1 MSKKNIYTQNTTY
14 HEESLKMRK
23 LIGFILCTSMIVS
36 GCSFIPKNQTKDIPK
51 TVSVKDYDGQYI
63 GEHKKRNEV
72 FLKKHKDEAI
82 KKYKDYVK
90 DTFGYDCKINLVEAY
105 TNKSGFSEKSKVDGL
120 LVVGTVNY
128 DVPFQFR
135 LIFVESRNGVA
146 ITTFTPGHINETSA
160 AVSAMMYKR
169 YEHEIE
175 QARLK
180 FKSEVDKN
188 GYYAMNEK
196 LQKKQEFNGVTKQYL
211 NFNTDSIDDL
221 DKFKKEFKPVMHLK
235 GDAFNQQLQSLIN
248 KYPKIQKNTK
258 SEFIVYYDKEKN
270 RETVKN
276 YAWNLQKSI
285 NDVMQSYPSTKFV
298 QFYKDDISPSMVDGN
313 GRLKSDTNVIS
324 IEGGKYNENK

>member
-1 MSKKNIYTQNTTY
+1 
-14 HEESLKMRK
+14 MR
-23 LIGFILCTSMIVS
+23 ILLCASIIVS
-36 GCSFIPKNQTKDIPK
+36 GCSFIPKNQTKSIPK
-51 TVSVKDYDGQYI
+51 TVSVKDYDGKYI

-90 DTFGYDCKINLVEAY
+90 DTFGYDCKINLVDAY
-105 TNKSGFSEKSKVDGL
+105 TNKSGFSEKSKVDGISM
-120 LVVGTVNY
+120 VGTVNY
-128 DVPFQFR
+128 DVPFQ
-135 LIFVESRNGVA
+135 LQLLFVESGNG
-146 ITTFTPGHINETSA
+146 ITISTFTPGHINETSA

-180 FKSEVDKN
+180 LKSEIEKDS
-188 GYYAMNEK
+188 YYAMSEK
-196 LQKKQEFNGVTKQYL
+196 LQVKQEFNGVTRQYL
-211 NFNTDSIDDL
+211 NFRTDSIDDL

-248 KYPKIQKNTK
+248 KYPQIQKNMK
-258 SEFIVYYDKEKN
+258 SEFIAYYDKEKN

-285 NDVMQSYPSTKFV
+285 NDIMQSYPSTKFV
-298 QFYKDDISPSMVDGN
+298 QFYKDDVSPSMVDGN

-324 IEGGKYNENK
+324 IEGGKYDENK

>member
-1 MSKKNIYTQNTTY
+1 
-14 HEESLKMRK
+14 MRK
-23 LIGFILCTSMIVS
+23 VAGFVLCTSLILG
-36 GCSFIPKNQTKDIPK
+36 GCSFMHKDHTKDIPK
-51 TVSVKDYDGQYI
+51 AVSVKDYDGKYI

-90 DTFGYDCKINLVEAY
+90 DTFGYDCKINLVKSY
-105 TNKSGFSEKSKVDGL
+105 TNASGFSEKSKTDGL
-120 LVVGTVNY
+120 VVVGTVNY
-128 DVPFQFR
+128 DVPFQ
-135 LIFVESRNGVA
+135 LQLLFVESGNG
-146 ITTFTPGHINETSA
+146 ITISTFTPGHINETSA

-180 FKSEVDKN
+180 LKSEIEKDS
-188 GYYAMNEK
+188 YDAMSEK
-196 LQKKQEFNGVTKQYL
+196 LQVKQEFNGVTRQYL
-211 NFNTDSIDDL
+211 NFRTDSIDDL

-248 KYPKIQKNTK
+248 KYPQIQKNMK
-258 SEFIVYYDKEKN
+258 SEFIAYYDKEKN

>member
-1 MSKKNIYTQNTTY
+1 
-14 HEESLKMRK
+14 MR
-23 LIGFILCTSMIVS
+23 ILLCASIIVS
-36 GCSFIPKNQTKDIPK
+36 GCSFIPKNQTKSIPK
-51 TVSVKDYDGQYI
+51 TVSVKDYDSKYI

-90 DTFGYDCKINLVEAY
+90 DTFGYDCKINLVDAY
-105 TNKSGFSEKSKVDGL
+105 TNKSGFSEKSKVDGIS
-120 LVVGTVNY
+120 VVGTVNY
-128 DVPFQFR
+128 DVPFQ
-135 LIFVESRNGVA
+135 LQLLFVESGNG
-146 ITTFTPGHINETSA
+146 ITISTFTPGHINETSA

-180 FKSEVDKN
+180 LKSEIEKDS
-188 GYYAMNEK
+188 YYAMSEK
-196 LQKKQEFNGVTKQYL
+196 LQVKQEFNGVTRQYL
-211 NFNTDSIDDL
+211 NFRTDSIDDL

-248 KYPKIQKNTK
+248 KYPQIQKNMK
-258 SEFIVYYDKEKN
+258 SEFIAYYDKEKN

-285 NDVMQSYPSTKFV
+285 NDIMQSYPSTKFV
-298 QFYKDDISPSMVDGN
+298 QFYKDDVSPSMVDGN

-324 IEGGKYNENK
+324 IEGGKYDENK

>member
-1 MSKKNIYTQNTTY
+1 
-14 HEESLKMRK
+14 MRK
-23 LIGFILCTSMIVS
+23 IMRILLCTSIIVS
-36 GCSFIPKNQTKDIPK
+36 GCSFIPKNQTKSIPK

-72 FLKKHKDEAI
+72 FLKKHKGEAI

-105 TNKSGFSEKSKVDGL
+105 TNKSGFSEKSKVDGIS
-120 LVVGTVNY
+120 VVGTVNY
-128 DVPFQFR
+128 DVPFQ
-135 LIFVESRNGVA
+135 LQLLFVESGNG
-146 ITTFTPGHINETSA
+146 IIISTFTPGHINETSA

-180 FKSEVDKN
+180 LKSEIEKDS
-188 GYYAMNEK
+188 YYAMSEK
-196 LQKKQEFNGVTKQYL
+196 LQVKQEFNGVTRQYL
-211 NFNTDSIDDL
+211 NFRTDSIDDL
-221 DKFKKEFKPVMHLK
+221 DKFKKDFKPVMHLK

-248 KYPKIQKNTK
+248 KYPQIQKNMK
-258 SEFIVYYDKEKN
+258 SEFIAYYDKEKN

-285 NDVMQSYPSTKFV
+285 NDIMQSYPSTKFV
-298 QFYKDDISPSMVDGN
+298 QFYKDDVSPSMVDGN

-324 IEGGKYNENK
+324 IEGGKYDENK

>member
-1 MSKKNIYTQNTTY
+1 
-14 HEESLKMRK
+14 MRI
-23 LIGFILCTSMIVS
+23 LLCTSIIVS
-36 GCSFIPKNQTKDIPK
+36 GCSFIPKNQTKSIPK

-72 FLKKHKDEAI
+72 FLKKHKGEAI

-105 TNKSGFSEKSKVDGL
+105 TNKSGFSEKSKVDGIS
-120 LVVGTVNY
+120 VVGTVNY
-128 DVPFQFR
+128 DVPFQ
-135 LIFVESRNGVA
+135 LQLLFVESGNG
-146 ITTFTPGHINETSA
+146 IIISTFTPGHINETSA

-180 FKSEVDKN
+180 LKSEIEKDS
-188 GYYAMNEK
+188 YYAMSEK
-196 LQKKQEFNGVTKQYL
+196 LQVKQEFNGVTRQYL
-211 NFNTDSIDDL
+211 NFRTDSIDDL

-248 KYPKIQKNTK
+248 KYPQIQKNMK
-258 SEFIVYYDKEKN
+258 SEFIAYYDKEKN

-285 NDVMQSYPSTKFV
+285 NDIMQSYPSTKFV
-298 QFYKDDISPSMVDGN
+298 QFYKDDVSPSMVDGN

-324 IEGGKYNENK
+324 IEEGKYDENK

>member
-1 MSKKNIYTQNTTY
+1 
-14 HEESLKMRK
+14 MRK
-23 LIGFILCTSMIVS
+23 IMRILLCASIIVS
-36 GCSFIPKNQTKDIPK
+36 GCSFIPKNQTKSIPK
-51 TVSVKDYDGQYI
+51 TVSVKDYDGKYI

-90 DTFGYDCKINLVEAY
+90 DTFGYDCKINLVDAY
-105 TNKSGFSEKSKVDGL
+105 TNKSGFSEKIKVDGIS
-120 LVVGTVNY
+120 VVGTVNY
-128 DVPFQFR
+128 DVPFQ
-135 LIFVESRNGVA
+135 LQLLFVESGNG
-146 ITTFTPGHINETSA
+146 ITISTFTPGHINETSA

-180 FKSEVDKN
+180 LKSEIEKDS
-188 GYYAMNEK
+188 YYAMSEK
-196 LQKKQEFNGVTKQYL
+196 LQVKQEFNGVTRQYL
-211 NFNTDSIDDL
+211 NFRTDSIDDL

-248 KYPKIQKNTK
+248 KYPQIQKNMK
-258 SEFIVYYDKEKN
+258 SEFIAYYDKEKN

-285 NDVMQSYPSTKFV
+285 NDIMQSYPSTKFV
-298 QFYKDDISPSMVDGN
+298 QFYKDDVSPSMVDGN

-324 IEGGKYNENK
+324 IEGGKYDENK

>member
-1 MSKKNIYTQNTTY
+1 
-14 HEESLKMRK
+14 MRK
-23 LIGFILCTSMIVS
+23 IMRILLCASIIVS
-36 GCSFIPKNQTKDIPK
+36 GCSFIPKNQTKSIPK
-51 TVSVKDYDGQYI
+51 TVSVKDYDGKYI

-90 DTFGYDCKINLVEAY
+90 DTFGYDCKINLVDAY
-105 TNKSGFSEKSKVDGL
+105 TNKSGFSEKSKVDGIS
-120 LVVGTVNY
+120 VVGTVNY
-128 DVPFQFR
+128 DVPFQ
-135 LIFVESRNGVA
+135 LQLLFVESGNG
-146 ITTFTPGHINETSA
+146 ITISTFTPGHINETSA

-180 FKSEVDKN
+180 LKSEIEKDS
-188 GYYAMNEK
+188 YYAMSEK
-196 LQKKQEFNGVTKQYL
+196 LQVKQEFNGVTRQYL
-211 NFNTDSIDDL
+211 NFRTDSIDDL

-248 KYPKIQKNTK
+248 KYPQIQKNMK
-258 SEFIVYYDKEKN
+258 SEFIAYYDKEKN
-270 RETVKN
+270 RETVKT

-285 NDVMQSYPSTKFV
+285 NDIMQSYPSTKFV
-298 QFYKDDISPSMVDGN
+298 QFYKDDVSPSMVDGN

-324 IEGGKYNENK
+324 IEGGKYDENK

>member
-1 MSKKNIYTQNTTY
+1 
-14 HEESLKMRK
+14 MR
-23 LIGFILCTSMIVS
+23 ILLCASIIVS
-36 GCSFIPKNQTKDIPK
+36 GCSFIPKNQTKSIPK
-51 TVSVKDYDGQYI
+51 TVSVKDYDGKYI

-90 DTFGYDCKINLVEAY
+90 DTFGYDCKINLVDAY
-105 TNKSGFSEKSKVDGL
+105 TNKSGFSEKSKVDGIS
-120 LVVGTVNY
+120 VVGTVNY
-128 DVPFQFR
+128 DVPFQ
-135 LIFVESRNGVA
+135 LQLLFVESGNG
-146 ITTFTPGHINETSA
+146 ITISTFTPGHINETSA

-180 FKSEVDKN
+180 LKSEIEKDS
-188 GYYAMNEK
+188 YYAMSEK
-196 LQKKQEFNGVTKQYL
+196 LQVKQESNGVTRQYL
-211 NFNTDSIDDL
+211 NFRTDSIDDL

-248 KYPKIQKNTK
+248 KYPQIQKNMK
-258 SEFIVYYDKEKN
+258 SEFIAYYDKEKN

-285 NDVMQSYPSTKFV
+285 NDIMQSYPSTKFV
-298 QFYKDDISPSMVDGN
+298 QFYKDDVSPSMVDGN

-324 IEGGKYNENK
+324 IEGGKYDENK

>member
-1 MSKKNIYTQNTTY
+1 
-14 HEESLKMRK
+14 MRI
-23 LIGFILCTSMIVS
+23 LLCTSIIVS

-180 FKSEVDKN
+180 LKSEIEKDS
-188 GYYAMNEK
+188 YYAMSEK
-196 LQKKQEFNGVTKQYL
+196 LQVKQEFNGVTRQYL
-211 NFNTDSIDDL
+211 NFRTDSIDDL

-248 KYPKIQKNTK
+248 KYPQIQKNMK
-258 SEFIVYYDKEKN
+258 SEFIAYYDKEKN

>member
-1 MSKKNIYTQNTTY
+1 
-14 HEESLKMRK
+14 MRI
-23 LIGFILCTSMIVS
+23 LLCTSIIVS
-36 GCSFIPKNQTKDIPK
+36 GCSFIPKNQTKSIPK

-72 FLKKHKDEAI
+72 FLKKHKGEAI

-105 TNKSGFSEKSKVDGL
+105 TNKSGFSEKSKVDGIS
-120 LVVGTVNY
+120 VVGTVNY
-128 DVPFQFR
+128 DVPFQ
-135 LIFVESRNGVA
+135 LQLLFVESGNG
-146 ITTFTPGHINETSA
+146 IIISTFTPGHINETLA

-180 FKSEVDKN
+180 LKSEIEKDS
-188 GYYAMNEK
+188 YYAMSEK
-196 LQKKQEFNGVTKQYL
+196 LQVKQEFNGVTRQYL
-211 NFNTDSIDDL
+211 NFRTDSIDDL

-248 KYPKIQKNTK
+248 KYPQIQKNMK
-258 SEFIVYYDKEKN
+258 SEFIAYYDKEKN

-285 NDVMQSYPSTKFV
+285 NDIMQSYPSTKFV
-298 QFYKDDISPSMVDGN
+298 QFYKDDVSPSMVDGN

-324 IEGGKYNENK
+324 IEGGKYDENK

>member
-1 MSKKNIYTQNTTY
+1 
-14 HEESLKMRK
+14 MRI
-23 LIGFILCTSMIVS
+23 LLCTSIIVS
-36 GCSFIPKNQTKDIPK
+36 GCSFIPKNQTKSIPK
-51 TVSVKDYDGQYI
+51 TVSVKDYNGQYI

-72 FLKKHKDEAI
+72 FLKKHKGEAI

-105 TNKSGFSEKSKVDGL
+105 TNKSGFSEKSKVDGIS
-120 LVVGTVNY
+120 VVGTVNY
-128 DVPFQFR
+128 DVPFQ
-135 LIFVESRNGVA
+135 LQLLFVESGNG
-146 ITTFTPGHINETSA
+146 IIISTFTPGHINETSA

-180 FKSEVDKN
+180 LKSEIEKDS
-188 GYYAMNEK
+188 YYAMSEK
-196 LQKKQEFNGVTKQYL
+196 LQVKQEFNGVTRQYL
-211 NFNTDSIDDL
+211 NFRTDSIDDL

-248 KYPKIQKNTK
+248 KYPQIQKNMK
-258 SEFIVYYDKEKN
+258 SEFIAYYDKEKN

-285 NDVMQSYPSTKFV
+285 NDIMQSYPSTKFV
-298 QFYKDDISPSMVDGN
+298 QFYKDDVSPSMVDGN

-324 IEGGKYNENK
+324 IEGGKYDENK

>member
-1 MSKKNIYTQNTTY
+1 
-14 HEESLKMRK
+14 MRK
-23 LIGFILCTSMIVS
+23 IMRILLCASIIVS
-36 GCSFIPKNQTKDIPK
+36 GCSFIPKNQTKSIPK
-51 TVSVKDYDGQYI
+51 TVSVKDYDGKYI

-90 DTFGYDCKINLVEAY
+90 DTFGYDCKINLVDAY
-105 TNKSGFSEKSKVDGL
+105 TNKSGFSEKSKVDGIS
-120 LVVGTVNY
+120 VVGTVNY
-128 DVPFQFR
+128 DVPFQ
-135 LIFVESRNGVA
+135 LQLLFVESGNG
-146 ITTFTPGHINETSA
+146 ITISTFIPGHINETSA

-180 FKSEVDKN
+180 LKSEIEKDS
-188 GYYAMNEK
+188 YYAMSEK
-196 LQKKQEFNGVTKQYL
+196 LQVKQEFNGVTRQYL
-211 NFNTDSIDDL
+211 NFRTDSIDDL

-248 KYPKIQKNTK
+248 KYPQIQKNMK
-258 SEFIVYYDKEKN
+258 SEFIAYYDKEKN

-285 NDVMQSYPSTKFV
+285 NDIMQSYPSTKFV
-298 QFYKDDISPSMVDGN
+298 QFYKDDVSPSMVDGN

-324 IEGGKYNENK
+324 IEGGKYDENK

>member
-1 MSKKNIYTQNTTY
+1 
-14 HEESLKMRK
+14 MRI
-23 LIGFILCTSMIVS
+23 LLCTSIIVS
-36 GCSFIPKNQTKDIPK
+36 GCSFIPKNQTKSIPK
-51 TVSVKDYDGQYI
+51 TVSVKDYDGKYI

-90 DTFGYDCKINLVEAY
+90 DTFGYDCKINLVDAY
-105 TNKSGFSEKSKVDGL
+105 TNKSGFSEKSKVDGIS
-120 LVVGTVNY
+120 VVGTVNY
-128 DVPFQFR
+128 DVPFQ
-135 LIFVESRNGVA
+135 LQLLFVESGNG
-146 ITTFTPGHINETSA
+146 ITISTFTPGHINETSA

-180 FKSEVDKN
+180 LKSEIEKDS
-188 GYYAMNEK
+188 YYAMSEK
-196 LQKKQEFNGVTKQYL
+196 LQVKQEFNGVTRQYL
-211 NFNTDSIDDL
+211 NFRTDSIDDL

-248 KYPKIQKNTK
+248 KYPQIQKNMK
-258 SEFIVYYDKEKN
+258 SEFIAYYDKEKN

-285 NDVMQSYPSTKFV
+285 NDIMQSYPSTKFV
-298 QFYKDDISPSMVDGN
+298 QFYKDDVSPSMVDGN

-324 IEGGKYNENK
+324 IEGGKYDENK

>member
-1 MSKKNIYTQNTTY
+1 
-14 HEESLKMRK
+14 MRI
-23 LIGFILCTSMIVS
+23 LLCTSIIVS

-120 LVVGTVNY
+120 VVVGTVNY

-160 AVSAMMYKR
+160 AVSAMMYKH

-180 FKSEVDKN
+180 FKSEVEKN

-196 LQKKQEFNGVTKQYL
+196 LQKKQEFNAVTKQYL

-248 KYPKIQKNTK
+248 KYPQIQKNMK

>member
-1 MSKKNIYTQNTTY
+1 
-14 HEESLKMRK
+14 MRI
-23 LIGFILCTSMIVS
+23 LLCTSIIVS

-51 TVSVKDYDGQYI
+51 TVSVKDYDGKYI

-120 LVVGTVNY
+120 VVVGTVNY

-180 FKSEVDKN
+180 LKCEIEKDS
-188 GYYAMNEK
+188 YYAMSEK
-196 LQKKQEFNGVTKQYL
+196 LQVKQEFNGVTRQYL
-211 NFNTDSIDDL
+211 NFRTDSIDDL

-248 KYPKIQKNTK
+248 KYPQIQKNMK
-258 SEFIVYYDKEKN
+258 SEFIAYYDKEKN

-313 GRLKSDTNVIS
+313 GRLKLDTNVIS

>member
-1 MSKKNIYTQNTTY
+1 
-14 HEESLKMRK
+14 MRK
-23 LIGFILCTSMIVS
+23 IMRILLCTSIIVS

-180 FKSEVDKN
+180 LKSEIEKDS
-188 GYYAMNEK
+188 YYAMSEK
-196 LQKKQEFNGVTKQYL
+196 LQVKQEFNGVTRQYL
-211 NFNTDSIDDL
+211 NFRTDSIDDL

-248 KYPKIQKNTK
+248 KYPQIQKNMK
-258 SEFIVYYDKEKN
+258 SEFIAYYDKEKN

>member
-1 MSKKNIYTQNTTY
+1 
-14 HEESLKMRK
+14 MRK
-23 LIGFILCTSMIVS
+23 IMRILLCTSIIVS

-51 TVSVKDYDGQYI
+51 TVSVKDYDGKYI

-128 DVPFQFR
+128 DVPFQ
-135 LIFVESRNGVA
+135 LQLLFVESGNG
-146 ITTFTPGHINETSA
+146 IIISTFTPGHINETSA

-180 FKSEVDKN
+180 LKCEIEKDS
-188 GYYAMNEK
+188 YYAMSEK
-196 LQKKQEFNGVTKQYL
+196 LQVKQEFNGVTRQYL
-211 NFNTDSIDDL
+211 NFRTDSIDDL

-248 KYPKIQKNTK
+248 KYPQIQK
-258 SEFIVYYDKEKN
+258 I
-270 RETVKN
+270 
-276 YAWNLQKSI
+276 
-285 NDVMQSYPSTKFV
+285 
-298 QFYKDDISPSMVDGN
+298 
-313 GRLKSDTNVIS
+313 
-324 IEGGKYNENK
+324 

>member
-1 MSKKNIYTQNTTY
+1 
-14 HEESLKMRK
+14 MRK
-23 LIGFILCTSMIVS
+23 IMRILLCASIIVS
-36 GCSFIPKNQTKDIPK
+36 GCSFIPKNQTKSIPK
-51 TVSVKDYDGQYI
+51 TVSVKDYDGKYI

-82 KKYKDYVK
+82 KKCKDYVK
-90 DTFGYDCKINLVEAY
+90 DTFGYDCKINLVDAY
-105 TNKSGFSEKSKVDGL
+105 TNKSGFSEKSKVDGIS
-120 LVVGTVNY
+120 VVGTVNY
-128 DVPFQFR
+128 DVPFQ
-135 LIFVESRNGVA
+135 LQLLFVESGNG
-146 ITTFTPGHINETSA
+146 ITISTFTPGHINETSA

-180 FKSEVDKN
+180 LKSEIEKDS
-188 GYYAMNEK
+188 YYAMSEK
-196 LQKKQEFNGVTKQYL
+196 LQVKQEFNGVTRQYL
-211 NFNTDSIDDL
+211 NFRTDSIDDL

-248 KYPKIQKNTK
+248 KYPQIQKNMK
-258 SEFIVYYDKEKN
+258 SEFIAYYDKEKN

-285 NDVMQSYPSTKFV
+285 NDIMQSYPSTKFV
-298 QFYKDDISPSMVDGN
+298 QFYKDDVSPSMVDGN

-324 IEGGKYNENK
+324 IEGGKYDENK

>member
-1 MSKKNIYTQNTTY
+1 
-14 HEESLKMRK
+14 MR
-23 LIGFILCTSMIVS
+23 ILLCASIIVS
-36 GCSFIPKNQTKDIPK
+36 GCSFIPKNQTKSIPK
-51 TVSVKDYDGQYI
+51 TVSVKDYDGKYI

-90 DTFGYDCKINLVEAY
+90 DTFGYDCKINLVDAY
-105 TNKSGFSEKSKVDGL
+105 TNKSGFSEKSKVDGIS
-120 LVVGTVNY
+120 VVGTVNY
-128 DVPFQFR
+128 DVPFQ
-135 LIFVESRNGVA
+135 LQLLFVESGNG
-146 ITTFTPGHINETSA
+146 ITISTFTPGHINETSA

-180 FKSEVDKN
+180 LKSEIEKDS
-188 GYYAMNEK
+188 YYAMSEK
-196 LQKKQEFNGVTKQYL
+196 LQVKQEFNGVTRQYL
-211 NFNTDSIDDL
+211 NFRTDSIDDL

-248 KYPKIQKNTK
+248 KYPQIQKNIK
-258 SEFIVYYDKEKN
+258 SEFIAYYDKEKN

-285 NDVMQSYPSTKFV
+285 NDIMQSYPSTKFV
-298 QFYKDDISPSMVDGN
+298 QFYKDDVSPSMVDGN

>member
-1 MSKKNIYTQNTTY
+1 
-14 HEESLKMRK
+14 MRK
-23 LIGFILCTSMIVS
+23 IMRILLCASIIVS
-36 GCSFIPKNQTKDIPK
+36 GCSFIPKNQTKSIPK
-51 TVSVKDYDGQYI
+51 TVSVKDYDGKYI

-90 DTFGYDCKINLVEAY
+90 DTFGYDCKINLVDAY
-105 TNKSGFSEKSKVDGL
+105 TNKSGFSEKSKVDGIS
-120 LVVGTVNY
+120 VVGTVNY
-128 DVPFQFR
+128 DVPFQ
-135 LIFVESRNGVA
+135 LQLLFVESGNG
-146 ITTFTPGHINETSA
+146 ITISTFTPGHINETSA

-180 FKSEVDKN
+180 LKSEIEKDS
-188 GYYAMNEK
+188 YYAMSEK
-196 LQKKQEFNGVTKQYL
+196 LQVKQEFNGVTRQYL
-211 NFNTDSIDDL
+211 NFRTDSIDDL

-248 KYPKIQKNTK
+248 KYPQIQKNMK
-258 SEFIVYYDKEKN
+258 SEFIAYYDKEKN

-285 NDVMQSYPSTKFV
+285 NDIMQSYPSTKFV
-298 QFYKDDISPSMVDGN
+298 QFYKDDVSPSMIDGN

-324 IEGGKYNENK
+324 IEGGKYDENK

>member
-1 MSKKNIYTQNTTY
+1 
-14 HEESLKMRK
+14 MRK
-23 LIGFILCTSMIVS
+23 IMRILLCASIIVS
-36 GCSFIPKNQTKDIPK
+36 GCSFIPKNQTKSIPK
-51 TVSVKDYDGQYI
+51 TVSVKDYDSKYI

-90 DTFGYDCKINLVEAY
+90 DTFGYDCKINLVDAY
-105 TNKSGFSEKSKVDGL
+105 TNKSGFSEKSKVDGIS
-120 LVVGTVNY
+120 VVGTVNY
-128 DVPFQFR
+128 DVPFQ
-135 LIFVESRNGVA
+135 LQLLFVESGNG
-146 ITTFTPGHINETSA
+146 ITISTFTPGHINETSA

-180 FKSEVDKN
+180 LKSEIEKDS
-188 GYYAMNEK
+188 YYAMSEK
-196 LQKKQEFNGVTKQYL
+196 LQVKQEFNGVTRQYL
-211 NFNTDSIDDL
+211 NFRTDSIDDL

-248 KYPKIQKNTK
+248 KYPQIQKNMK
-258 SEFIVYYDKEKN
+258 SEFIAYYDKEKN

-285 NDVMQSYPSTKFV
+285 NDIMQSYPSTKFV
-298 QFYKDDISPSMVDGN
+298 QFYKDDVSPSMVDGN

-324 IEGGKYNENK
+324 IEGGKYDENK

>member
-1 MSKKNIYTQNTTY
+1 
-14 HEESLKMRK
+14 MRK
-23 LIGFILCTSMIVS
+23 LIGFILCTSIIVS
-36 GCSFIPKNQTKDIPK
+36 GCSFIPKYHTKGIPK

-82 KKYKDYVK
+82 RKYKDYVK
-90 DTFGYDCKINLVEAY
+90 DSFGYDCKVNLVEAY
-105 TNKSGFSEKSKVDGL
+105 TNKSGFSEKSKTDGL
-120 LVVGTVNY
+120 VVVGTVNY

-135 LIFVESRNGVA
+135 LIFVESGNGVA
-146 ITTFTPGHINETSA
+146 ITTFTPGHVNETSA

-180 FKSEVDKN
+180 LKCEIEKDS
-188 GYYAMNEK
+188 YYAMSEK
-196 LQKKQEFNGVTKQYL
+196 LQVKQEFNSVTRQYL
-211 NFNTDSIDDL
+211 NFRTDSIDDL

-248 KYPKIQKNTK
+248 KYPQIQKNMK
-258 SEFIVYYDKEKN
+258 SEFIAYYDKEKN

>member
-1 MSKKNIYTQNTTY
+1 
-14 HEESLKMRK
+14 MRK
-23 LIGFILCTSMIVS
+23 IMQILLCTSIIVS
-36 GCSFIPKNQTKDIPK
+36 GCSFIPKYQTKDIPK

-105 TNKSGFSEKSKVDGL
+105 TNKSGFSEKSKIDGL
-120 LVVGTVNY
+120 VVVGTVNY

-135 LIFVESRNGVA
+135 LIFVESGNGIA

-180 FKSEVDKN
+180 FKSEVEKN

-196 LQKKQEFNGVTKQYL
+196 LQKKQEFNGVTKQFL

-221 DKFKKEFKPVMHLK
+221 KKFKQEFKSIMHLK

-248 KYPKIQKNTK
+248 KYPQIQKNME
-258 SEFIVYYDKEKN
+258 SEFIAYYDKGEN
-270 RETVKN
+270 RETVAN
-276 YAWNLQKSI
+276 YVWNLQKTTNDTMKLYPGNKSI
-285 NDVMQSYPSTKFV
+285 I
-298 QFYKDDISPSMVDGN
+298 FYKDKVSATQLDEHK
-313 GRLKSDTNVIS
+313 RLQSDSQEIS
-324 IEGGKYNENK
+324 ISGGENN

>member
-1 MSKKNIYTQNTTY
+1 
-14 HEESLKMRK
+14 MRK
-23 LIGFILCTSMIVS
+23 LMQILLCTSIIVS
-36 GCSFIPKNQTKDIPK
+36 GCSFIPKNQTKSIPK

-72 FLKKHKDEAI
+72 FLKKHKGEAI

-105 TNKSGFSEKSKVDGL
+105 TNKSGFSEKSKVDGIS
-120 LVVGTVNY
+120 VVGTVNY
-128 DVPFQFR
+128 DVPFQ
-135 LIFVESRNGVA
+135 LQLLFVESGNG
-146 ITTFTPGHINETSA
+146 IIISTFTPGHINETSA

-180 FKSEVDKN
+180 LKSEIEKDS
-188 GYYAMNEK
+188 YYAMSEK
-196 LQKKQEFNGVTKQYL
+196 LQVKQEFNGVTKQYL

-248 KYPKIQKNTK
+248 KYPQIQKNMK
-258 SEFIVYYDKEKN
+258 SEFIAYYDKEKN

-285 NDVMQSYPSTKFV
+285 NDIMQSYPSTKFV
-298 QFYKDDISPSMVDGN
+298 QFYKDDVSPSMVDGN

-324 IEGGKYNENK
+324 IEGGKYDENK

>member
-1 MSKKNIYTQNTTY
+1 
-14 HEESLKMRK
+14 MR
-23 LIGFILCTSMIVS
+23 ILLCASIIVS
-36 GCSFIPKNQTKDIPK
+36 GCSFIPKNQTKSIPK
-51 TVSVKDYDGQYI
+51 TVSVKDYDGKYI

-90 DTFGYDCKINLVEAY
+90 DTFGYDCKINLVDAY
-105 TNKSGFSEKSKVDGL
+105 TNKSGFSEKSKVDGIS
-120 LVVGTVNY
+120 VVGTVNY
-128 DVPFQFR
+128 DVPFQ
-135 LIFVESRNGVA
+135 LQLLFVESGNG
-146 ITTFTPGHINETSA
+146 ITISTFTPGHINETSA

-180 FKSEVDKN
+180 LKSEIEKDS
-188 GYYAMNEK
+188 YYAMSEK
-196 LQKKQEFNGVTKQYL
+196 LQVKQEFNGVTRQYL
-211 NFNTDSIDDL
+211 NFRTDSIDDL

-248 KYPKIQKNTK
+248 KYPQIQKNMK
-258 SEFIVYYDKEKN
+258 SEFIAYYDKEKI

-285 NDVMQSYPSTKFV
+285 NDIMQSYPSTKFV
-298 QFYKDDISPSMVDGN
+298 QFYKDDVSPSMVDGN

-324 IEGGKYNENK
+324 IEGGKYDENK

>member
-1 MSKKNIYTQNTTY
+1 
-14 HEESLKMRK
+14 MR
-23 LIGFILCTSMIVS
+23 IILCASIIVS
-36 GCSFIPKNQTKDIPK
+36 GCSFIPKNQTKSIPK
-51 TVSVKDYDGQYI
+51 TVSVKDYDGKYI

-90 DTFGYDCKINLVEAY
+90 DTFGYDCKINLVDAY
-105 TNKSGFSEKSKVDGL
+105 TNKSGFSEKSKVDGIS
-120 LVVGTVNY
+120 VVGTVNY
-128 DVPFQFR
+128 DVPFQ
-135 LIFVESRNGVA
+135 LQLLFVESGNG
-146 ITTFTPGHINETSA
+146 ITISTFTPGHINETSA

-180 FKSEVDKN
+180 LKSEIEKDS
-188 GYYAMNEK
+188 YYAMSEK
-196 LQKKQEFNGVTKQYL
+196 LQVKQEFNGVTRQYL
-211 NFNTDSIDDL
+211 NFRTDSIDDL

-248 KYPKIQKNTK
+248 KYPQIQKNMK
-258 SEFIVYYDKEKN
+258 SEFIAYYDKEKN

-285 NDVMQSYPSTKFV
+285 NDIMQSYPSTKFV
-298 QFYKDDISPSMVDGN
+298 QFYKDDVSPSMVDGN

-324 IEGGKYNENK
+324 IEGGKYDENK

>member
-1 MSKKNIYTQNTTY
+1 
-14 HEESLKMRK
+14 MRI
-23 LIGFILCTSMIVS
+23 LLCTSIIVS
-36 GCSFIPKNQTKDIPK
+36 GCSFIPKNQTKSIPK

-72 FLKKHKDEAI
+72 FLKKHKGEAI

-90 DTFGYDCKINLVEAY
+90 DIFGYDCKINLVEAY
-105 TNKSGFSEKSKVDGL
+105 TNKSGFSEKSKVDGIS
-120 LVVGTVNY
+120 VVGTVNY
-128 DVPFQFR
+128 DVPFQ
-135 LIFVESRNGVA
+135 LQLLFVESGNG
-146 ITTFTPGHINETSA
+146 IIISTFTPGHINETSA

-180 FKSEVDKN
+180 LKSEIEKDS
-188 GYYAMNEK
+188 YYAMSEK
-196 LQKKQEFNGVTKQYL
+196 LQVKQEFNGVTRQYL
-211 NFNTDSIDDL
+211 NFRTDSIDDL

-248 KYPKIQKNTK
+248 KYPQIQKNMK
-258 SEFIVYYDKEKN
+258 SEFIAYYDKEKN

-285 NDVMQSYPSTKFV
+285 NDIMQSYPSTKFV
-298 QFYKDDISPSMVDGN
+298 QFYKDDVSPSMVDGN

-324 IEGGKYNENK
+324 IEGGKYDENK

>member
-1 MSKKNIYTQNTTY
+1 
-14 HEESLKMRK
+14 MRK
-23 LIGFILCTSMIVS
+23 IMRILLCTSTIVS

-120 LVVGTVNY
+120 VVVGTVNY

-180 FKSEVDKN
+180 FKSEVEKN

-248 KYPKIQKNTK
+248 KYPQIQKNMK

>member
-1 MSKKNIYTQNTTY
+1 
-14 HEESLKMRK
+14 MRK
-23 LIGFILCTSMIVS
+23 IMRILLCTSIIVS
-36 GCSFIPKNQTKDIPK
+36 GCSFIPKNQTKSIPK

-72 FLKKHKDEAI
+72 FLKKHKGEAI

-105 TNKSGFSEKSKVDGL
+105 TNKSGFSEKSKVDGIS
-120 LVVGTVNY
+120 VVGTVNY
-128 DVPFQFR
+128 DVPFQ
-135 LIFVESRNGVA
+135 LQLLFVESGNG
-146 ITTFTPGHINETSA
+146 IIISTFTPGHINETSA

-180 FKSEVDKN
+180 LKSEIEKDS
-188 GYYAMNEK
+188 YYAMSEK
-196 LQKKQEFNGVTKQYL
+196 LQVKQEFNGVTRQYL
-211 NFNTDSIDDL
+211 NFRTDSIDDL

-248 KYPKIQKNTK
+248 KYPQIQKNMK
-258 SEFIVYYDKEKN
+258 SEFIAYYDKEKN

-285 NDVMQSYPSTKFV
+285 NDIMQSYPSTKFV
-298 QFYKDDISPSMVDGN
+298 QFYKEDVSPSMVDGN

-324 IEGGKYNENK
+324 IEGGKYDENK